1 LAADTRSADP
11 FDLLRAFDANMKWA
25 RSHDSELA
33 KHPGK
38 FVAVADAR
46 VLGEADNPK
55 ELEEKF
61 AGKKGLYVTF
71 VTLPG
76 LLWVL

>member
-1 LAADTRSADP
+1 MAADARTSDA
-11 FDLLRAFDANMKWA
+11 FDLLRAFDTNMKWA
-25 RSHDSELA
+25 RSHNGELM
-33 KHPGK
+33 KHTGK
-38 FVAVADAR
+38 FVAVADSQ
-46 VLGEADNPK
+46 VLGEGDDSK
-55 ELEEKF
+55 ELEERF